1 LLTPRT
7 DQASSKRIGVPQV
20 ALGDLLRRRVSVA
33 ETKAYRILLVV
44 DEPAVARRLTE
55 RGYQVEVVRDGAQA
69 LLAHDAYRY
78 DVAILGHHALDDD
91 VWTTVRMLR
100 ARTPDLPCLLIVSA
114 GGVPDVKLGME
125 AGICDCLV
133 QDADHVYLE
142 WLPCLVERALMRL
155 QAEREH
161 ASVEAALQESRRAL
175 TTLMDNLPGMAYRC
189 LNDADWRLL
198 FVSSGCEALTGYPQ
212 HDLLLNRRLSYAEL
226 VHHEDRARL
235 RRAIAE
241 GLRDG
246 RHFECEYRIVTASGE
261 VRWVWERGTQVP
273 GNDGAEVLEGFIF
286 DVTARR
292 EAERQLRD
300 YSERLEERVAER
312 TRALEEAQSQLV
324 RREKLAVM
332 GQIAGGVGHEL
343 RTPLSI
349 IKNAAF
355 LLAEAINDA
364 SLNAGELVAMID
376 GEVERADR
384 IVADLLD
391 FARSGTPVP
400 LPLEP
405 EALITGALARAQLPG
420 GIEVVTDVPAALP
433 LVLADPLQME
443 QVLLNLITNA
453 HQSMGSI
460 GTLTLRAAA
469 SDAGHLV
476 FVVSDTGGGISES
489 VMTQLFEPLFSTK
502 ARGIGLGL
510 ALCKHHVEANGG
522 TIAAANNPERGATFT
537 VTLPIL
543 APTEG

>member
-1 LLTPRT
+1 MVE
-7 DQASSKRIGVPQV
+7 AH
-20 ALGDLLRRRVSVA
+20 
-33 ETKAYRILLVV
+33 AYRILLVMG
-44 DEPAVARRLTE
+44 EHSPARSIERCLTDRGYRVEVAPDRTQALAAFAARRH
-55 RGYQVEVVRDGAQA
+55 EVAILSHRTPDGDALSVAQA
-69 LLAHDAYRY
+69 L
-78 DVAILGHHALDDD
+78 
-91 VWTTVRMLR
+91 R
-100 ARTPDLPCLLIVSA
+100 AQAPELPCLLMVSA
-114 GGVPDVKLGME
+114 GSVADARQGL
-125 AGICDCLV
+125 ALGICDYLV
-133 QDADHVYLE
+133 EDADGVYLE
-142 WLPCLVERALMRL
+142 LLPCAIDRVLTRL
-155 QAEREH
+155 RSEREH
-161 ASVEAALQESRRAL
+161 AAVEAELHESRRAL

-212 HDLLLNRRLSYAEL
+212 HDLLHNRRLSYAEL
-226 VHHEDRARL
+226 VLHEDRDRL
-235 RRAIAE
+235 RGAIAD

-273 GNDGAEVLEGFIF
+273 GSDGDEVLEGFIL

-300 YSERLEERVAER
+300 HSERLEEMVAER

-332 GQIAGGVGHEL
+332 GQVAGGVGHEL

-355 LLAEAINDA
+355 LLAEAVDDA
-364 SLNAGELVAMID
+364 TLDTGELVAMIE

-384 IVADLLD
+384 IVSDLLD
-391 FARSGTPVP
+391 FARAGTPVP
-400 LPLEP
+400 LSLEP
-405 EALITGALARAQLPG
+405 EALLTSALTRAQVPS
-420 GIEVVTDVPAALP
+420 GIEVVTDVPSALP
-433 LVLADPLQME
+433 RVLADPLQME

-453 HQSMGSI
+453 YQSMGST

-469 SDAGHLV
+469 ADDDHLV
-476 FVVSDTGGGISES
+476 FIVSDTGGGISQN
-489 VMTQLFEPLFSTK
+489 VMAQLFEPLFSTK

-522 TIAAANNPERGATFT
+522 TIVAANNPERGVTFT
-537 VTLPIL
+537 VTLPIVV
-543 APTEG
+543 PPEG